1 MEGREGIVSSRCEG
15 GGGWGVPPPAPPS
28 GRVAPPEGTGFT
40 TGVVGS
46 GDGVEVSDGD
56 LAAVKKRGRPRK
68 YVPDG
73 LALVP
78 SPTAGSASPFSPG
91 SGSSEA
97 KRGRGR
103 PRGSGNRQLLAAL
116 GEYFTVSA
124 GGGFTPHVVTID
136 TGEDVIARI
145 RSFSEKGPR
154 TTCILSANGAVSN
167 ATLHQQ
173 GSSGGT
179 FTYEGRF
186 EILSLSGSFSNAAT
200 GGVRSRTRSINV
212 SLAGPDGRVIG
223 GGVAGLLLAASPI
236 QMIVGSFRP
245 NAFKNQQAKL
255 SQSTAARPTSQA
267 NLDDDCD
274 TPTSAL
280 PKQPFAENRM
290 SDPTASTT
298 LRPTSWHGLQSP
310 EHKASPDINIRLH
323 GE

>member
-1 MEGREGIVSSRCEG
+1 MSSRCEG
-15 GGGWGVPPPAPPS
+15 GGSGKGGGGWGVPHAAPSSS
-28 GRVAPPEGTGFT
+28 GVAPPEGTDFT

-46 GDGVEVSDGD
+46 GDGD
-56 LAAVKKRGRPRK
+56 LAAVKKKGRPRK

-78 SPTAGSASPFSPG
+78 SPTAGFASPFFPG
-91 SGSSEA
+91 SGSSVA

-116 GEYFTVSA
+116 GECFTFSA
-124 GGGFTPHVVTID
+124 GGGFTPHVLTIA
-136 TGEDVIARI
+136 TGEDVVARI

-154 TTCILSANGAVSN
+154 ATFILSANGAVSN

-179 FTYEGRF
+179 LTYEGRF

-200 GGVRSRTRSINV
+200 GGARSRTGSIYV

-236 QMIVGSFRP
+236 QMIVGSFKP
-245 NAFKNQQAKL
+245 NAFKNQQAKS
-255 SQSTAARPTSQA
+255 SQSTAPARPTTSSQA
-267 NLDDDCD
+267 NPDDDCD

-280 PKQPFAENRM
+280 PKQLFSDNRM
-290 SDPTASTT
+290 SNPAPSTT

-310 EHKASPDINIRLH
+310 EHKPSPDINIRLH